1 MKYAKGAVHALGH
14 FSRCHLAGVVEVLTS
29 SSVGCFCI
37 TRKKMPVFR
46 SGWPLVAKGYGF
58 YFGSMLMFSGVGDV
72 ASFWIGTCPTSQYFD
87 TYEPCCPIGV
97 LTIYLDIVH
106 VYIST

>member
-1 MKYAKGAVHALGH
+1 
-14 FSRCHLAGVVEVLTS
+14 
-29 SSVGCFCI
+29 
-37 TRKKMPVFR
+37 MPVFR

-72 ASFWIGTCPTSQYFD
+72 ASFWIGTCPTSQYFG

-97 LTIYLDIVH
+97 LTIYLFRYSSCI
-106 VYIST
+106 YKCITKNMYLEKISYNLKRGKYQLANISNLLAISKLIISST